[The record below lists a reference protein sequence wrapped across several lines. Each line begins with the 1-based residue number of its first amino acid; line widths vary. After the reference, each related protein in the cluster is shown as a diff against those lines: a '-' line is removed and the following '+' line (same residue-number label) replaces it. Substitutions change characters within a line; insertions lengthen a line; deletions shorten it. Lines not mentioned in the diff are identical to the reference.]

1 MLSKIKKIKLFLL
14 GAAGC
19 LPILMVLVWPFTQVH
34 GQELV
39 RVIPYFGT
47 GTHEILIFS
56 DYFCPH
62 CKIID
67 EKAEGL
73 LKELL
78 ATHKVQI
85 KFIDVPFNRATPIY
99 AKYYLQAVNAQPDLD
114 NALRVRKALFEAAM
128 DKGIRDEE
136 ALTRYLAGRQI
147 KWASMNEKSVFPLM
161 GALIK
166 EHKINQTPTCL
177 IRYSAADM
185 RRYIGSVE
193 IWNGLQELKK
203 HLSAAVK

>member
-78 ATHKVQI
+78 ATQ
-85 KFIDVPFNRATPIY
+85 
-99 AKYYLQAVNAQPDLD
+99 
-114 NALRVRKALFEAAM
+114 
-128 DKGIRDEE
+128 
-136 ALTRYLAGRQI
+136 
-147 KWASMNEKSVFPLM
+147 SS
-161 GALIK
+161 
-166 EHKINQTPTCL
+166 NQVYRCSL
-177 IRYSAADM
+177 
-185 RRYIGSVE
+185 
-193 IWNGLQELKK
+193 
-203 HLSAAVK
+203 

>member
-85 KFIDVPFNRATPIY
+85 KFIDVPFNRATPLY

-136 ALTRYLAGRQI
+136 ALTRYLAGSQI
-147 KWASMNEKSVFPLM
+147 KWASSNEKSVFPLR

-177 IRYSAADM
+177 SRYSAADM

-193 IWNGLQELKK
+193 IWNGLQELKN

>member
-147 KWASMNEKSVFPLM
+147 KWTAMNEKSVFPLM

-193 IWNGLQELKK
+193 IWNGLQELKN